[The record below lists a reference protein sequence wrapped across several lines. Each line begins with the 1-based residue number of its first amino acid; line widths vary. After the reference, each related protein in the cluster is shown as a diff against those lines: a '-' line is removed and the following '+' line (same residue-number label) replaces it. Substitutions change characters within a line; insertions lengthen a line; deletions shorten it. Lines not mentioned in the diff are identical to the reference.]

1 MAKFS
6 NNPLLTSRS
15 DELQDLAM
23 AKFSNNPLLTS
34 RSDELQENKT
44 DDEDSLSSATLAK
57 RYDKDVPVSAR

>member
-6 NNPLLTSRS
+6 NNPLLS
-15 DELQDLAM
+15 
-23 AKFSNNPLLTS
+23 S

-57 RYDKDVPVSAR
+57 RYDKDVPVSPT